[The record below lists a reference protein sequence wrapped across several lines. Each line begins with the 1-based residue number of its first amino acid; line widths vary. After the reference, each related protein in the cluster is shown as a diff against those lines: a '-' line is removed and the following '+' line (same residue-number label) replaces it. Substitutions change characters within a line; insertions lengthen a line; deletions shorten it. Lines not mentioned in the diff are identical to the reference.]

1 MKEKNNKKTVADPN
15 GVTGK
20 EMVKRLQV
28 VICI

>member
-1 MKEKNNKKTVADPN
+1 MKEKNKKTVADPN

-28 VICI
+28 VICF